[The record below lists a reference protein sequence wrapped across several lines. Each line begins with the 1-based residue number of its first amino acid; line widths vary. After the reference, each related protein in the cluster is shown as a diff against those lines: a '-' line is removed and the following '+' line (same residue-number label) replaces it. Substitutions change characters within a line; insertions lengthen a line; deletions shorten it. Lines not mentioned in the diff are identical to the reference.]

1 MIPVLAY
8 TLEKNLALAG
18 VAVAVAGAGRF
29 VVSYATGTMLDKF
42 GRKKVAI
49 VGGSI
54 RTIFSFAEGFSPTY
68 LALVGFSFM
77 SGIGTAIWMTGSAT
91 ITADIASSR
100 DRGSIIGG
108 RQGFANLGQI
118 LGPIVGTAAWAATGD
133 IRVPFII
140 NGFSK
145 LICVLIFTFLLPET
159 RRPAR
164 TPAAAPATS
173 AEPAVSSAPEP
184 QQRGSAP
191 RAASLIPAYAIL
203 FALFGMFVNNTFT
216 AALSHTLLPLYLENQ
231 LLLAKVE
238 WGIVISAI
246 SVGSLL
252 LSVPAGKA
260 VDRWNVGAAVVP
272 GALVIG
278 GSLLYFTAV
287 STPSI
292 STMIGIGAGL
302 GAGLSMLRV
311 GTMAFA
317 IDIAPPDAR
326 GRFFGKTHAAGN
338 IGTLIGPLVVGAAA
352 AGTGYGSAFLLL
364 AGVFFAMVPIGLL
377 MVRSTRSIVR

>member
-29 VVSYATGTMLDKF
+29 VVSYVTGTMLDKF
-42 GRKKVAI
+42 GRKRVAI

-68 LALVGFSFM
+68 LALLGFSFM
-77 SGIGTAIWMTGSAT
+77 SGVGTAIWMTGSAT
-91 ITADIASSR
+91 ITADIASTR

-108 RQGFANLGQI
+108 RQGFANFGQI
-118 LGPIVGTAAWAATGD
+118 LGPIVGTAAWGATGD

-145 LICVLIFTFLLPET
+145 LICVLIFMFLLPET

-173 AEPAVSSAPEP
+173 AEPAFSSVPEA
-184 QQRGSAP
+184 QRSSVP

-216 AALSHTLLPLYLENQ
+216 AALSHTLLPLYLENH
-231 LLLAKVE
+231 LLLEKVE

-278 GSLLYFTAV
+278 GSLLYFTLA

-292 STMIGIGAGL
+292 SVMVSIGMGL
-302 GAGLSMLRV
+302 GAGLAMLRV

-338 IGTLIGPLVVGAAA
+338 IGTLLGPLVVGAAA
-352 AGTGYGSAFLLL
+352 AGMGYGAAFLLL
-364 AGVFFAMVPIGLL
+364 SGIFLAMVPIGLL
-377 MVRSTRSIVR
+377 MVRSTRSVVR